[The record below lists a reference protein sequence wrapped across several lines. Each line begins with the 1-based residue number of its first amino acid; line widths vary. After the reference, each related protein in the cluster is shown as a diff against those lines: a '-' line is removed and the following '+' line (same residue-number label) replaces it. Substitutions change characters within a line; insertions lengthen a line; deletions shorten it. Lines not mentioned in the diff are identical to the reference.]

1 MSFSRTDTRLLL
13 SLQVI
18 GLAKNATP
26 EELSA
31 LHLLVATATVR
42 REVVNQPAETSPQ
55 LPDMPEEKEQLPAD
69 DQSSPT
75 KPDYDVVPERET
87 SLLTEF
93 NQELNDNAEDSF
105 HEDSFNDDSFDED
118 SFDDDSFD
126 GSFDDPLQESTPVH
140 VSSSQRSLIC
150 LQAVQLL
157 LFCDDCMHLNSTHYS
172 FCKTMESQFDLL
184 AMWYDNN
191 K

>member
-1 MSFSRTDTRLLL
+1 M
-13 SLQVI
+13 I

-42 REVVNQPAETSPQ
+42 RVAVNQPAETSP
-55 LPDMPEEKEQLPAD
+55 LTDMPIVH
-69 DQSSPT
+69 
-75 KPDYDVVPERET
+75 DYDNVPD
-87 SLLTEF
+87 SLLAEL

-105 HEDSFNDDSFDED
+105 DDD

-126 GSFDDPLQESTPVH
+126 DDSFDDSFDDPLQESTPVH
-140 VSSSQRSLIC
+140 VSSSQWLLIC

-157 LFCDDCMHLNSTHYS
+157 LFGDDSMHLNSTHYS
-172 FCKTMESQFDLL
+172 FCKMVESQFKLL
-184 AMWYDNN
+184 VTW
-191 K
+191 